1 MDMKKILLIGD
12 SIRIGYDLYVKKSFE
27 NTAEVF
33 YPNENCRFAQYILR
47 YLHCWK
53 EDLGIDTVDAIHW
66 NAGLWDTLKVYGDDC
81 LTRIDTYVDTIERIQ
96 KRIEFL
102 FPNAVSIF
110 ATSTPVLEDGFIKDF
125 EMRYNAD
132 VERYNAAACDVLSKR
147 GVVINDLYTLLKDV
161 PENYHSDQ
169 THFYTA
175 DATELIG
182 SAVNGVL
189 CDALHIDGTL
199 LTLLD
204 KAEFDQ
210 SATGKNDK
218 ELFIKKG
225 NFYEKV
231 EGI

>member
-1 MDMKKILLIGD
+1 MKKILLIGD

-33 YPNENCRFAQYILR
+33 YPNENCRFSQYILR
-47 YLHCWK
+47 NLHYWK
-53 EDLGIDTVDAIHW
+53 DDLGIDTVDAIHW
-66 NAGLWDTLKVYGDDC
+66 NAGLWDTLKIYGDDC
-81 LTRIDTYVDTIERIQ
+81 LTRLDTYVDTIERIQ

-110 ATSTPVLEDGFIKDF
+110 ATSTPVLEDGFIQEF

-132 VERYNAAACDVLSKR
+132 VERFNAAASEILTKR
-147 GVVINDLYTLLKDV
+147 GVIINDLYTLLKDV
-161 PENYHSDQ
+161 PRAYHSDQ

-182 SAVNGVL
+182 GKVNSVL
-189 CDALHIDGTL
+189 CDALHIDRSL
-199 LTLLD
+199 LTPPD

-210 SATGKNDK
+210 TNSGKTDK
-218 ELFIKKG
+218 QLFIKKG
-225 NFYEKV
+225 NYYEKV